1 MENIQMNDDVTIL
14 HGGVSVRCFSCS
26 ALRTAGELTICP
38 ECGAGYCGSSQTKC
52 NARCICTGLR
62 YVEHPEDAKTYYSIL
77 DELNAGADPSRI
89 PVLECQLELL
99 EQRHGW

>member
-1 MENIQMNDDVTIL
+1 MENIQMNDDVSVL

-26 ALRTAGELTICP
+26 EIRTVEELTVCS
-38 ECGAGYCGSSQTKC
+38 ECGVASCGMGKC

-89 PVLECQLELL
+89 PALERQLELL